1 MKERFELK
9 LKMLLIA
16 TAMTASA
23 AVSAQTAGTWSGKV
37 GINKITPKVN
47 SGDMSAPA
55 LPGTKADVASDT
67 EPVLVI
73 NYMYTDHFA
82 AELHLGARYK
92 HNFLGAGSIS
102 GTGKLGT
109 AEVLPPTVFAQ
120 YRFMDAKSTFRPYVG
135 LGLTYAYFQ
144 KETGSGAMTALTNTG
159 SATPTTFKLDNAFGI
174 TSQAGV
180 TYAINEKWFADVAV
194 SKTFLKTTAHF
205 STGQTQDIK
214 LDPVAVSVGIGYH
227 F

>member
-23 AVSAQTAGTWSGKV
+23 AVSAQTAGTWSVKV

-73 NYMYTDHFA
+73 NYMYTDHLA
-82 AELHLGARYK
+82 AELHLGAPCK